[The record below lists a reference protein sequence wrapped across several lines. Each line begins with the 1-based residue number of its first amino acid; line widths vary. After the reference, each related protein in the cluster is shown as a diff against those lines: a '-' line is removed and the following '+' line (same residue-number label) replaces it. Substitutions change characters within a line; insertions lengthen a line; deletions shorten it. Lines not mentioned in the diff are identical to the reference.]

1 MEKKRIVKDYENL
14 PEEVVAQVKMSY
26 PSGFADHLISF
37 TNKDGKRVS
46 ALPFETKDIYY
57 LIRMTVTE
65 AHQIIED
72 DDDYD
77 SEGTLRDDFSVE
89 DVDVKDEEIVE
100 SSGDDDDEDGNYRK
114 KKSYD
119 DAYEM
124 DDDMDEDDDADDE
137 DDDDAY

>member
-14 PEEVVAQVKMSY
+14 PDEVISKVKMTY
-26 PSGFADHLISF
+26 PNGFADHLISF

-46 ALPFETKDIYY
+46 ALPFETEEIYY

-72 DDDYD
+72 DEDYD
-77 SEGTLRDDFSVE
+77 EEGTLRDDFSI
-89 DVDVKDEEIVE
+89 DGVKDEESTE
-100 SSGDDDDEDGNYRK
+100 TSDEDEEDGKSFRK
-114 KKSYD
+114 GAYE

-124 DDDMDEDDDADDE
+124 DDEEEGYEEDEEDED
-137 DDDDAY
+137 

>member
-14 PEEVVAQVKMSY
+14 PEEVVSQVKISY

-57 LIRMTVTE
+57 LIRMTITE

-72 DDDYD
+72 DEDYD
-77 SEGTLRDDFSVE
+77 NEGTLRDDFSVDE
-89 DVDVKDEEIVE
+89 VKDEGIVE
-100 SSGDDDDEDGNYRK
+100 STGEEEDEDGSYSK

-119 DAYEM
+119 DTYEM
-124 DDDMDEDDDADDE
+124 DDELDEDDEEADEDEDDD
-137 DDDDAY
+137 Y

>member
-1 MEKKRIVKDYENL
+1 MDKKRIVKDYENL
-14 PEEVVAQVKMSY
+14 PEEVTNQVKMTY
-26 PSGFADHLISF
+26 PNGFADHLISF

-46 ALPFETKDIYY
+46 ALPFETQDIYY

-72 DDDYD
+72 DEDYD
-77 SEGTLRDDFSVE
+77 EGTLRDDFA
-89 DVDVKDEEIVE
+89 DDVKDEDIAEAGE
-100 SSGDDDDEDGNYRK
+100 DDEDDASYKK

-124 DDDMDEDDDADDE
+124 DDEDEDEDE
-137 DDDDAY
+137 ADDDDDDY